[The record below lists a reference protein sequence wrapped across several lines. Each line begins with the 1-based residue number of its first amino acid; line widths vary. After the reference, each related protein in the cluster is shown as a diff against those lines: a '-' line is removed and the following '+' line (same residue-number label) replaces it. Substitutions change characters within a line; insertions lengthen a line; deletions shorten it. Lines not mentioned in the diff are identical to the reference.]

1 MKKLAT
7 LATLITLTACAP
19 EAAPPKTP
27 PPPSPAPQAEAAKI
41 ANRAAESTTA
51 PSAAKEDTPAAPA
64 PAPAP
69 APVGKWDVS
78 KEVSKLDDSE
88 NVFLVLGADILVTN
102 KFNETY
108 SPKMLLTCREK
119 RLEAYI
125 DWDTFVHSESSA
137 VTTRIDSAPAVTKHW
152 SVSTNYK
159 ATFAPQPLRFIKS
172 LVGHQKLVVR
182 VVPYGDAPL
191 LTEFD
196 LTGLDQHIKTLYD
209 ACRIH

>member
-1 MKKLAT
+1 MKKIAI

-19 EAAPPKTP
+19 EATPPKTP
-27 PPPSPAPQAEAAKI
+27 PPPSPDTQAEAAKI

-51 PSAAKEDTPAAPA
+51 PSYTKDYAPA
-64 PAPAP
+64 

-78 KEVSKLDDSE
+78 KKVSKLDDSE
-88 NVFLVLGADILVTN
+88 NVILLLEADIPVTN

-108 SPKMLLTCREK
+108 PPKLLLTCREK
-119 RLEAYI
+119 SLDAYI
-125 DWDTFVHSESSA
+125 GWNTFVHTESTA

-152 SVSTNYK
+152 SVSTDYK
-159 ATFAPQPLRFIKS
+159 VTFAPQPLRFIKS